1 MKRVFTLLLLIG
13 LIALGYWAW
22 TVLFP
27 KPDQIIRN
35 HLNKLAKLA
44 SFSPND
50 GNISRVAKIQ
60 KLGLLFDENVQVVMD
75 APGAESHSLNFT
87 RREELTQAAM
97 AAKSFAS
104 GVKAEFQDMSIQVA
118 PDAQSAT
125 ADLMLQA
132 KVSGEND
139 MIAQELK
146 FTFKQ
151 TNGDWLITRVE
162 TVKSLKP

>member
-1 MKRVFTLLLLIG
+1 MKKLFTLLLLLG

-27 KPDQIIRN
+27 NPQQIIRN

-44 SFSPND
+44 SFSAD
-50 GNISRVAKIQ
+50 EGNFSRVAKIQ
-60 KLGLLFDENVQVVMD
+60 KLGLLFDENVQVAIEVS
-75 APGAESHSLNFT
+75 GGESHSLNLT
-87 RREELTQAAM
+87 RREELTEAAM
-97 AAKSFAS
+97 AAKRFTS
-104 GVKAEFQDMSIQVA
+104 GVTAEFLDLKIEMA
-118 PDAQSAT
+118 PDKQSAT
-125 ADLMLQA
+125 ADLILQA
-132 KVSGEND
+132 KISGEND

-162 TVKSLKP
+162 TIKSLKP

>member
-1 MKRVFTLLLLIG
+1 MKRLFKPLLLVG

-27 KPDQIIRN
+27 KPEQIVRN

-50 GNISRVAKIQ
+50 GNFKRVANVQ
-60 KLGLLFDENVQVVMD
+60 KLGLLFDENVQVAMD
-75 APGAESHSLNFT
+75 VPGGESHSLSFS
-87 RREELTQAAM
+87 RREELMQAVM
-97 AAKSFAS
+97 AARRFAS
-104 GVKAEFQDMSIQVA
+104 GVSAEFLDMNIQMA
-118 PDAQSAT
+118 ADEQSAT
-125 ADLMLQA
+125 ADLILKA
-132 KVSGEND
+132 RVSGESD

-162 TVKSLKP
+162 TIKSLKP